1 MIRGRAVEQQGEL
14 PPIDRSDRT
23 VYDPDC
29 TRCPRLA
36 EFLAEC
42 HARYPDYW
50 CRPVASFG
58 DPEPRIVLVG
68 LAPGLHGANR
78 TGRPFTGD
86 YAGILLYETLFDL
99 GLATRRESVSA
110 DDPLRLKG
118 VRIVNSVKCV
128 PPQNKPLP
136 DEIRECNRYL
146 RSELDRLASV
156 RVLVALGRIGH
167 DAALSALGLRRS
179 AYPFSHGGEHSLE
192 RGGERDGDRYPG
204 GTTRYLLDT
213 YHCSRYNTQTRRLT
227 APMFRAVLARA
238 CELAGLR
245 PREGR

>member
-1 MIRGRAVEQQGEL
+1 MTRTLPRA
-14 PPIDRSDRT
+14 DRSDRS

-42 HARYPDYW
+42 HARYPAYW

-58 DPEPRIVLVG
+58 DAAPRIVLVG

-86 YAGILLYETLFDL
+86 FAGILLYETLFEL
-99 GLATRRESVSA
+99 GLSTQRESTSA
-110 DDPLRLKG
+110 SDSLELKG

-128 PPQNKPLP
+128 PPANKPLP
-136 DEIRECNRYL
+136 QEIRTCNVYL
-146 RSELDRLASV
+146 AAELARLSKA

-167 DAALSALGLRRS
+167 DAALLALGLKRS
-179 AYPFSHGGEHSLE
+179 AFPFAHGAEH
-192 RGGERDGDRYPG
+192 RIDGSRC
-204 GTTRYLLDT
+204 LLDS
-213 YHCSRYNTQTRRLT
+213 YHCSRYNTQTGRLT
-227 APMFRAVLARA
+227 AAMFRSVLARA
-238 CELAGLR
+238 CELAS
-245 PREGR
+245 

>member
-1 MIRGRAVEQQGEL
+1 MTNGSREAMATHTRAASGVREGSER
-14 PPIDRSDRT
+14 I
-23 VYDPDC
+23 YDPDC

-36 EFLAEC
+36 SYLAEC
-42 HARYPDYW
+42 HARYPEYW

-58 DPEPRIVLVG
+58 DWAPSIVLVG

-86 YAGILLYETLFDL
+86 YAGILLYETLHRL
-99 GLATRRESVSA
+99 GLSTHRESVSA
-110 DDPLRLKG
+110 DDALRLRG

-128 PPQNKPLP
+128 PPENKPLP
-136 DEIRECNRYL
+136 EEISRCNVYL
-146 RSELDRLASV
+146 QAELRQLLPRV

-167 DAALSALGLRRS
+167 DATLLALGLKRS
-179 AYPFSHGGEHSLE
+179 AFRFSHAAEHRLDAA
-192 RGGERDGDRYPG
+192 RW
-204 GTTRYLLDT
+204 LLDS

-227 APMFRAVLARA
+227 EPMFRAVLERA

-245 PREGR
+245 